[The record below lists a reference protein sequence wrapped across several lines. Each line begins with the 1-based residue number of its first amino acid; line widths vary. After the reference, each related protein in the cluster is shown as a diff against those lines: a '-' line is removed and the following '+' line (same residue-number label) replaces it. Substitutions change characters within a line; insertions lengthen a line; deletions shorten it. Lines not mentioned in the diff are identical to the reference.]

1 MAQVIALPA
10 ESEITT
16 PLQKC
21 NRQDK
26 VALHRRYTPRASC
39 LLRQHNPMQQ
49 QLFESA
55 AAALVNI
62 MHCQQ
67 QAEGLLYNNAGHL
80 PMASFA
86 NSHTAVASCGK
97 IIQLA

>member
-1 MAQVIALPA
+1 
-10 ESEITT
+10 
-16 PLQKC
+16 
-21 NRQDK
+21 
-26 VALHRRYTPRASC
+26 
-39 LLRQHNPMQQ
+39 MQQ